1 MAEQVKNRVKKPIKK
16 TGKKIKFVLAFCLWI
31 VYTNKC

>member
-1 MAEQVKNRVKKPIKK
+1 MAEHEKSKKEQVKK
-16 TGKKIKFVLAFCLWI
+16 TGKKIKFVLAFCLRI